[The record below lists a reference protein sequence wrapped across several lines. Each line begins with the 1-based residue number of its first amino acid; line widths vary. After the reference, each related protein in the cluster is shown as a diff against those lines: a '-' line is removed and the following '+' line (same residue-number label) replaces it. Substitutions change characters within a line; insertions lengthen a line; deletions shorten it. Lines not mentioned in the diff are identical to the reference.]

1 MKIFLF
7 TCLSFFLIA
16 CQNDSYSLQISK
28 LIEDGRNDLESVQD
42 QLKGSQISS
51 KFYLMYIHESIARLI
66 YLEKGKGDAG
76 FVDVK
81 CELDENSL
89 ETFSTFKPPLQIKV
103 TGIVKDEGIEVKPTL
118 LLRGLAN
125 GSLNYILEK
134 EKLDQINVSGVI
146 TFNMKNCDAF
156 R

>member
-1 MKIFLF
+1 M
-7 TCLSFFLIA
+7 IA

-66 YLEKGKGDAG
+66 YLEKGKGDVD

-103 TGIVKDEGIEVKPTL
+103 TGIVKMKVLKLSLHCCLEVYSK
-118 LLRGLAN
+118 R
-125 GSLNYILEK
+125 
-134 EKLDQINVSGVI
+134 KLKLHS
-146 TFNMKNCDAF
+146 
-156 R
+156 